1 MFLKAD
7 ISDIACS
14 DKCHRQCKCFMSNMH
29 DNGTELCNNWMVYCM
44 YLFSLDNYV
53 DKENYFADK
62 YITSKTLY
70 VDQWYL

>member
-14 DKCHRQCKCFMSNMH
+14 DKCH
-29 DNGTELCNNWMVYCM
+29 